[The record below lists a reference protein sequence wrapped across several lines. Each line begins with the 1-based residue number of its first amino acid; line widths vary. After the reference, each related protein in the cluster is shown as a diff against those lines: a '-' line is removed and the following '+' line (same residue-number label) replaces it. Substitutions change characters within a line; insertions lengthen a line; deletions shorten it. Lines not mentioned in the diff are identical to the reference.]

1 METKQAQFFRGKSF
15 RDLLVLCIM
24 LKAEKSCVVATED
37 PKKYKEQFE
46 KVTETKL
53 KLVKRKDGNNLYN
66 ASFEEKS
73 KI

>member
-15 RDLLVLCIM
+15 RDFLVLCTM
-24 LKAEKSCVVATED
+24 LKAEKSCVVATTN
-37 PKKYKEQFE
+37 PKNYKKQFE
-46 KVTETKL
+46 KATEVKL
-53 KLVKRKDGNNLYN
+53 KLVKRKDGDNLYN